1 MKLKNIILL
10 FVLVIMFYFVITNLM
25 EANDYYKEMHVY
37 SDIYR

>member
-10 FVLVIMFYFVITNLM
+10 FILVIMFYFVITNLI